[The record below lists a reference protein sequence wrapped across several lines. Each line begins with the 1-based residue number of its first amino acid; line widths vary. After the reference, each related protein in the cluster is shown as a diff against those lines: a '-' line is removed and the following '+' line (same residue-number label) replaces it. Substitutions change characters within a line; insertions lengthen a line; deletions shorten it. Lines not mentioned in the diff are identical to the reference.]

1 MASKTLK
8 YLADFIDKKAGSI
21 ADDASEK
28 AKHAALEMVKYLT
41 NVTPVDTSKALSNW
55 VVSIGNPPT
64 SDIEAHNPGQYG
76 STASSSAAVA
86 VSDAEKVL
94 EGKQPGQDLYV
105 SNKADYIAEL
115 NRGSSKQHPGG
126 FVEAAIV
133 IGKNAV
139 KSNAKAKRK
148 G

>member
-1 MASKTLK
+1 MASKTLDD
-8 YLADFIDKKAGSI
+8 LAKFMEDKATSL
-21 ADDASEK
+21 AAESSER

-55 VVSIGNPPT
+55 VVTVGTPPA
-64 SDIEAHNPGQYG
+64 SDIEAHVPGSYG
-76 STASSSAAVA
+76 STAGASAATAVA
-86 VSDAEKVL
+86 DAERVL
-94 EGKQPGQDLYV
+94 DGKAPGQDLYV
-105 SNKADYIAEL
+105 SNKADYIADL

-139 KSNAKAKRK
+139 KSKPKQQ